1 MSMSEATGLS
11 IVIEPK
17 NALAVFT
24 QPDHIESILQQVEKE
39 VNSFV
44 PDVSTKK
51 GRDAIASLGLKV
63 AKTKTYLD
71 GLGKDLVT
79 EYKEVPKK
87 IDASRKTVRDRL
99 DALKEKVLLPKLEY
113 EAEQER
119 IAAEAAYAAMWQ
131 EAHEMDASITA
142 ERAEKLAAR
151 IAADHE
157 MALLMNDAF
166 DRAQADKKAE
176 DERLQKEREDRIAAE
191 AAAKV
196 KRDADLAA
204 QQEREA
210 SARREAELKL
220 QAEQAERDRL
230 GAIKQAEEDKRL
242 AEIRRQDAINEAEDR
257 KALALVQ
264 AEREKQE
271 AIAAEKLKAQE
282 NADRI
287 QREAKQ
293 KEDARLAEEKRVADE
308 AAKKAADKAHQAEVN
323 NKAIAVLTNAGIDAE
338 CAKACVIAI
347 IKNQVAQSFLN
358 QQPPIQIN
366 Y

>member
-1 MSMSEATGLS
+1 MSEATGLS
-11 IVIEPK
+11 IVIEAK

-131 EAHEMDASITA
+131 EAHDMDAVITI
-142 ERAEKLAAR
+142 RIAEKAA
-151 IAADHE
+151 AKKESDHE

-166 DRAQADKKAE
+166 DRDAKAKADEIERLRKAHEEFIAQQAAEKAKREVEEKAKRDIEAAEQRERDAKLAQERAEQKSEQDKK
-176 DERLQKEREDRIAAE
+176 D
-191 AAAKV
+191 AAAK
-196 KRDADLAA
+196 
-204 QQEREA
+204 
-210 SARREAELKL
+210 
-220 QAEQAERDRL
+220 
-230 GAIKQAEEDKRL
+230 
-242 AEIRRQDAINEAEDR
+242 
-257 KALALVQ
+257 

-271 AIAAEKLKAQE
+271 AIAAEKLKAQQE
-282 NADRI
+282 SERV

-308 AAKKAADKAHQAEVN
+308 AAKRAADVEHRRTINRQAVADLIANGLPEDCAQKCVA
-323 NKAIAVLTNAGIDAE
+323 AIA
-338 CAKACVIAI
+338 
-347 IKNQVAQSFLN
+347 KNLISSVR
-358 QQPPIQIN
+358 IT

>member
-1 MSMSEATGLS
+1 MSEATGLS
-11 IVIEPK
+11 IVIEAK

-99 DALKEKVLLPKLEY
+99 DALKEKVLLPKLEF

-119 IAAEAAYAAMWQ
+119 IKLEAERIAAEEAYSAMWQ
-131 EAHEMDASITA
+131 EAHDMDVIITI
-142 ERAEKLAAR
+142 RIAEKAA
-151 IAADHE
+151 AKKEADHE

-176 DERLQKEREDRIAAE
+176 DERLQKERDDRIAAE

-196 KRDADLAA
+196 KWDADLAA

-220 QAEQAERDRL
+220 QAEQADRDR
-230 GAIKQAEEDKRL
+230 I
-242 AEIRRQDAINEAEDR
+242 
-257 KALALVQ
+257 ALALKAEQ
-264 AEREKQE
+264 DKKDAIAKAEREKQE
-271 AIAAEKLKAQE
+271 AIAAEQRKAQE
-282 NADRI
+282 TADRI

-308 AAKKAADKAHQAEVN
+308 AAKRAADVEHRRTINRQAVADLIANGLPEDCAQKCVA
-323 NKAIAVLTNAGIDAE
+323 AIA
-338 CAKACVIAI
+338 
-347 IKNQVAQSFLN
+347 KNLISSVR
-358 QQPPIQIN
+358 IT

>member
-1 MSMSEATGLS
+1 M
-11 IVIEPK
+11 
-17 NALAVFT
+17 
-24 QPDHIESILQQVEKE
+24 LQQVEKE

-71 GLGKDLVT
+71 GFGKDLVT

-119 IAAEAAYAAMWQ
+119 IAAEAAYAAMCQ

-142 ERAEKLAAR
+142 ERLVKKES
-151 IAADHE
+151 DHE

-166 DRAQADKKAE
+166 DRDAKAKAEEVERLRKAHEEFIVQQAAEKAKSEAEEKAKRDIEAAEQRERDAKLAQAQA
-176 DERLQKEREDRIAAE
+176 EREKREATELAERNRIAAE
-191 AAAKV
+191 QK
-196 KRDADLAA
+196 
-204 QQEREA
+204 
-210 SARREAELKL
+210 
-220 QAEQAERDRL
+220 
-230 GAIKQAEEDKRL
+230 
-242 AEIRRQDAINEAEDR
+242 
-257 KALALVQ
+257 

-271 AIAAEKLKAQE
+271 AIAAEQLKAQQE
-282 NADRI
+282 AERV
-287 QREAKQ
+287 QRETKQ

-323 NKAIAVLTNAGIDAE
+323 NTAIAILTKAGIDAE

>member
-1 MSMSEATGLS
+1 MSEATGLS

-113 EAEQER
+113 EAAQER
-119 IAAEAAYAAMWQ
+119 IAAETAYEAMWQ
-131 EAHEMDASITA
+131 EAHEMDASIIA
-142 ERAEKLAAR
+142 ERLVKKES
-151 IAADHE
+151 DHE
-157 MALLMNDAF
+157 MSLLMNDAF
-166 DRAQADKKAE
+166 DRDAKAKADE
-176 DERLQKEREDRIAAE
+176 VERLRKEHEEFIAQQAAEKAKREAEEKAKRDIEAAEQRERDAKLAQERAEREKMEATELAERNRIAAE
-191 AAAKV
+191 QK
-196 KRDADLAA
+196 
-204 QQEREA
+204 
-210 SARREAELKL
+210 
-220 QAEQAERDRL
+220 
-230 GAIKQAEEDKRL
+230 
-242 AEIRRQDAINEAEDR
+242 
-257 KALALVQ
+257 

-271 AIAAEKLKAQE
+271 AIAAEKLKAQQE
-282 NADRI
+282 AERV

-293 KEDARLAEEKRVADE
+293 KEDARLTEEKRVADE
-308 AAKKAADKAHQAEVN
+308 AAARAANVEHKRTINQQAVADLVAAGIPEECAVQCV
-323 NKAIAVLTNAGIDAE
+323 KAIAKGQVSA
-338 CAKACVIAI
+338 IAI
-347 IKNQVAQSFLN
+347 T
-358 QQPPIQIN
+358 

>member
-1 MSMSEATGLS
+1 MSEATGLS

-142 ERAEKLAAR
+142 ERLVKKES
-151 IAADHE
+151 DHE

-176 DERLQKEREDRIAAE
+176 DERLQKERDDRIAAE

-220 QAEQAERDRL
+220 QAEQAERDR
-230 GAIKQAEEDKRL
+230 I
-242 AEIRRQDAINEAEDR
+242 
-257 KALALVQ
+257 ALALKAEQ
-264 AEREKQE
+264 DKKDAIAKAEREKQE
-271 AIAAEKLKAQE
+271 AIAAEQRKAQE
-282 NADRI
+282 TADRI

-323 NKAIAVLTNAGIDAE
+323 NAAIDILTKAGIDAE

-347 IKNQVAQSFLN
+347 IKNQLAQSFLN

>member
-1 MSMSEATGLS
+1 MSEATGLS

-99 DALKEKVLLPKLEY
+99 DALKEKVLLPKLEF

-119 IAAEAAYAAMWQ
+119 LKQ
-131 EAHEMDASITA
+131 EAE
-142 ERAEKLAAR
+142 
-151 IAADHE
+151 
-157 MALLMNDAF
+157 
-166 DRAQADKKAE
+166 
-176 DERLQKEREDRIAAE
+176 RIAAE
-191 AAAKV
+191 QKAEQDKKDAAAK
-196 KRDADLAA
+196 
-204 QQEREA
+204 
-210 SARREAELKL
+210 
-220 QAEQAERDRL
+220 AERD
-230 GAIKQAEEDKRL
+230 
-242 AEIRRQDAINEAEDR
+242 
-257 KALALVQ
+257 
-264 AEREKQE
+264 KQE
-271 AIAAEKLKAQE
+271 AIAAEQRKAQE
-282 NADRI
+282 AAERI
-287 QREAKQ
+287 RLEAKQ
-293 KEDARLAEEKRVADE
+293 KEDARLAEEKRIADE
-308 AAKKAADKAHQAEVN
+308 AAARAANVEHKRAINQQAVADLVATGISEECAVQCV
-323 NKAIAVLTNAGIDAE
+323 KAIAKGQVSSI
-338 CAKACVIAI
+338 VIT
-347 IKNQVAQSFLN
+347 
-358 QQPPIQIN
+358 

>member
-1 MSMSEATGLS
+1 MSEATGLS
-11 IVIEPK
+11 IVIESK

-79 EYKEVPKK
+79 EYKEVPNK

-142 ERAEKLAAR
+142 ERLVKKES
-151 IAADHE
+151 DHE

-166 DRAQADKKAE
+166 DRDAKAKADE
-176 DERLQKEREDRIAAE
+176 FERLRKAHEEFIAQQAAE
-191 AAAKV
+191 KAKREVEEKAKRDIEAAEQRERDAKLAQERAEQAAKDAAAK
-196 KRDADLAA
+196 
-204 QQEREA
+204 
-210 SARREAELKL
+210 
-220 QAEQAERDRL
+220 AERDAKERS
-230 GAIKQAEEDKRL
+230 
-242 AEIRRQDAINEAEDR
+242 DR
-257 KALALVQ
+257 

-271 AIAAEKLKAQE
+271 AIAAEKLKAQQE
-282 NADRI
+282 AERV

-293 KEDARLAEEKRVADE
+293 KEDAQLAEEKRVADE
-308 AAKKAADKAHQAEVN
+308 AAARAANEAHRKTVGTAVVN
-323 NKAIAVLTNAGIDAE
+323 GLIEHAGLTREQAIATLCAIKDSKIPHTNIH
-338 CAKACVIAI
+338 
-347 IKNQVAQSFLN
+347 
-358 QQPPIQIN
+358 

>member
-1 MSMSEATGLS
+1 MSEATGLS

-142 ERAEKLAAR
+142 ERLVKKES
-151 IAADHE
+151 DHE

-166 DRAQADKKAE
+166 DRDAKAKAE
-176 DERLQKEREDRIAAE
+176 EVERLRKAHEEFIAQQAAEKATREAEARARSDLEYAEIQRRDAILAQERAEREKREATELAERNRIAAE
-191 AAAKV
+191 QK
-196 KRDADLAA
+196 
-204 QQEREA
+204 
-210 SARREAELKL
+210 
-220 QAEQAERDRL
+220 
-230 GAIKQAEEDKRL
+230 
-242 AEIRRQDAINEAEDR
+242 
-257 KALALVQ
+257 

-271 AIAAEKLKAQE
+271 AIAAEQRKAQE
-282 NADRI
+282 TADRI

-323 NKAIAVLTNAGIDAE
+323 NAAIDILTKAGIDAE

-347 IKNQVAQSFLN
+347 IKNQLAQSFLN

>member
-1 MSMSEATGLS
+1 MSEATGLS
-11 IVIEPK
+11 IVIEAK

-99 DALKEKVLLPKLEY
+99 DALKEKVLLPKLEF

-119 IAAEAAYAAMWQ
+119 LKLEAERIAAEEAYSAMWH
-131 EAHEMDASITA
+131 EAHDMDAVITI
-142 ERAEKLAAR
+142 RIAEKAA
-151 IAADHE
+151 AKKESDHE
-157 MALLMNDAF
+157 MALLMNDVF
-166 DRAQADKKAE
+166 DRAQADK
-176 DERLQKEREDRIAAE
+176 AAE
-191 AAAKV
+191 AERKRIAYEEELRRLAENAARRAV
-196 KRDADLAA
+196 
-204 QQEREA
+204 EEE
-210 SARREAELKL
+210 ARREREEAAHREYVLKA
-220 QAEQAERDRL
+220 QAEQAERDR
-230 GAIKQAEEDKRL
+230 I
-242 AEIRRQDAINEAEDR
+242 
-257 KALALVQ
+257 ALVLK
-264 AEREKQE
+264 AEQDKKDAAAKADREKQD
-271 AIAAEKLKAQE
+271 AIAAEKLKAQQE
-282 NADRI
+282 AERV

-308 AAKKAADKAHQAEVN
+308 AAARAANIEHQKTIN
-323 NKAIAVLTNAGIDAE
+323 NQVIDILTKAGISPE
-338 CAKACVIAI
+338 CAKECVIAI
-347 IKNQVAQSFLN
+347 ARNQNHAVVLGIT
-358 QQPPIQIN
+358 PPVQIN

>member
-1 MSMSEATGLS
+1 MSEATGLS

-99 DALKEKVLLPKLEY
+99 DALKEKVLLPKIEF

-119 IAAEAAYAAMWQ
+119 LKLEAERIAAEEAYSVMWQ
-131 EAHEMDASITA
+131 EAHDMDAVITI
-142 ERAEKLAAR
+142 RIAEKAA
-151 IAADHE
+151 AKKEADHE

-176 DERLQKEREDRIAAE
+176 DERLQKERDDRIAAE

-210 SARREAELKL
+210 SARREAELKF
-220 QAEQAERDRL
+220 QAEQAERDRIAL
-230 GAIKQAEEDKRL
+230 VLKAEQDKK
-242 AEIRRQDAINEAEDR
+242 DAIA
-257 KALALVQ
+257 K

-271 AIAAEKLKAQE
+271 AIAAEQLKAQE
-282 NADRI
+282 TADRI

-293 KEDARLAEEKRVADE
+293 KEDARLAEEKRIADE
-308 AAKKAADKAHQAEVN
+308 AAARAANVEHKRAINQQAVADLVAAGVPEECAVQCV
-323 NKAIAVLTNAGIDAE
+323 KAIAKGQVSA
-338 CAKACVIAI
+338 IAI
-347 IKNQVAQSFLN
+347 T
-358 QQPPIQIN
+358 

>member
-1 MSMSEATGLS
+1 MSEATGLS
-11 IVIEPK
+11 IVIEAK

-99 DALKEKVLLPKLEY
+99 DALKEKVLLPKLEF

-119 IAAEAAYAAMWQ
+119 LKLEAERIAAEEAYSAMWQ
-131 EAHEMDASITA
+131 EAHDMDAVITI
-142 ERAEKLAAR
+142 R
-151 IAADHE
+151 IAKNAAAKKEADHE
-157 MALLMNDAF
+157 VALLMNEKF
-166 DRAQADKKAE
+166 DRDAADAKQEAE
-176 DERLQKEREDRIAAE
+176 RKQKEYEERIAKE
-191 AAAKV
+191 A
-196 KRDADLAA
+196 
-204 QQEREA
+204 REK
-210 SARREAELKL
+210 ARREAEELAQQDRISAILREAELKEQAKL
-220 QAEQAERDRL
+220 AEANRIAAEKKAEQDRIDAANKAEA
-230 GAIKQAEEDKRL
+230 GRL
-242 AEIRRQDAINEAEDR
+242 AAAQ
-257 KALALVQ
+257 K

-271 AIAAEKLKAQE
+271 AIAAEQRKAQE
-282 NADRI
+282 EADRI
-287 QREAKQ
+287 KREAQQ

-308 AAKKAADKAHQAEVN
+308 AAARAANVEHKRAINQQAVADLVAAGIPEECAVQCV
-323 NKAIAVLTNAGIDAE
+323 KAIAKGQVSA
-338 CAKACVIAI
+338 IAI
-347 IKNQVAQSFLN
+347 T
-358 QQPPIQIN
+358 